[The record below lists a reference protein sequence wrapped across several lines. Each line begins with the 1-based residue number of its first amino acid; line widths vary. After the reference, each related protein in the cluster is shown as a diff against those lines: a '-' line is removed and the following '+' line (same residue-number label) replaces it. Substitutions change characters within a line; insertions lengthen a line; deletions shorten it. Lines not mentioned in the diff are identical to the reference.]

1 MFKIG
6 LVDDHELFR
15 KSLIFVLEQLDSIE
29 VVFDT
34 NDGTLLLQYLQN
46 NTVDLVLLDIQ
57 MPVMDGFT
65 LCKKIKQLNS
75 KIKILT
81 VSQLTTKESIHQ
93 IFESGAN
100 GFFSKNSS
108 TDSFIEAV
116 LSMIEKDYYF
126 DISLSDVVK
135 EAMIWKEKNVVD
147 RNLTLNKDSLSPR
160 EKEIIFWS
168 AKGLT
173 CQQIADELFI
183 SKRTVEAHR
192 KTIMEKT
199 SCLNIIE
206 VVVFGLKERIITL
219 EDL

>member
-1 MFKIG
+1 MFKIA

-15 KSLIFVLEQLDSIE
+15 KSLIFVLEQLDSIA

-34 NDGTLLLQYLQN
+34 DNGSLLLDFLQDH
-46 NTVDLVLLDIQ
+46 TVDLILLDIQ
-57 MPVMDGFT
+57 MPAMDGFT
-65 LCKKIKQLNS
+65 LCKKIKQLNAD
-75 KIKILT
+75 IKILT

-108 TDSFIEAV
+108 TDSFKLAV

-135 EAMIWKEKNVVD
+135 EAIIWRERQQDSHHIID
-147 RNLTLNKDSLSPR
+147 RDLLTPR
-160 EKEIIFWS
+160 EKEIVFWS

-173 CQQIADELFI
+173 CQQIADQLFI
-183 SKRTVEAHR
+183 SKRTVETHR
-192 KTIMEKT
+192 KTIMDKT
-199 SCLNIIE
+199 SCLNVIE
-206 VVVFGLKERIITL
+206 VVVYGLKERIITL
-219 EDL
+219 DDL

>member
-1 MFKIG
+1 MFKIA

-15 KSLIFVLEQLDSIE
+15 ISLIFVLEQLDSIE

-34 NDGTLLLQYLQN
+34 NDGSLLLQYLQN

-57 MPVMDGFT
+57 MPVMNGFT
-65 LCKKIKQLNS
+65 LCEKIKQLNS
-75 KIKILT
+75 EIKILT

-108 TDSFIEAV
+108 TDSFKEAV

-135 EAMIWKEKNVVD
+135 EAMIWKEKQDN
-147 RNLTLNKDSLSPR
+147 RNLILDKDILSPR

-173 CQQIADELFI
+173 CQQIAEQLFI

-206 VVVFGLKERIITL
+206 VVVYGLKERIITL
-219 EDL
+219 DDL

>member
-1 MFKIG
+1 MFKIA

-46 NTVDLVLLDIQ
+46 KTVDLVLLDIQ

-65 LCKKIKQLNS
+65 LCKKIKQLNADT
-75 KIKILT
+75 KILT

-108 TDSFIEAV
+108 TDSFKEAV

-135 EAMIWKEKNVVD
+135 EAMIWKKKQDN
-147 RNLTLNKDSLSPR
+147 RNLILDKDILSPR

-173 CQQIADELFI
+173 CQQIAEQLFI

-219 EDL
+219 DDL

>member
-1 MFKIG
+1 MFKIA

-65 LCKKIKQLNS
+65 LCKKIKQLNAGT
-75 KIKILT
+75 KILT

-108 TDSFIEAV
+108 TDSFKEAV

-135 EAMIWKEKNVVD
+135 EAMIWKEKKDD
-147 RNLTLNKDSLSPR
+147 RNLILDKDLLSPR
-160 EKEIIFWS
+160 EKEIVFWS

-173 CQQIADELFI
+173 CQQIAEQLFI
-183 SKRTVEAHR
+183 SKRTVETHR

-199 SCLNIIE
+199 SCLNFIE
-206 VVVFGLKERIITL
+206 VVVYGLKERIITL
-219 EDL
+219 DDL

>member
-1 MFKIG
+1 MFKIA

-15 KSLIFVLEQLDSIE
+15 KSLIFVLEKLNTIE

-46 NTVDLVLLDIQ
+46 NTIDLVLLDIQ
-57 MPVMDGFT
+57 MPIMDGFT

-75 KIKILT
+75 EIKILT

-108 TDSFIEAV
+108 TDSFKEAV

-135 EAMIWKEKNVVD
+135 EAMIWKEKQDN
-147 RNLTLNKDSLSPR
+147 RNLILDKDILSPR

-173 CQQIADELFI
+173 CQQIAEQLFI

-219 EDL
+219 DDL

>member
-1 MFKIG
+1 MFKIA

-15 KSLIFVLEQLDSIE
+15 KSLIFVLEQLDTID

-34 NDGTLLLQYLQN
+34 NDGNLLLDFLQDN
-46 NTVDLVLLDIQ
+46 AIDLVLLDIQ
-57 MPVMDGFT
+57 MPLMDGFT
-65 LCKKIKQLNS
+65 LCKKIKQKNS
-75 KIKILT
+75 NIKILT

-108 TDSFIEAV
+108 TDSFKEAV
-116 LSMIEKDYYF
+116 LSMMEKDYYF

-135 EAMIWKEKNVVD
+135 EAMIWNSKQKDKNPNLEKN
-147 RNLTLNKDSLSPR
+147 LLSPR

-173 CQQIADELFI
+173 CQQIADQLFI
-183 SKRTVEAHR
+183 SKRTVETHR
-192 KTIMEKT
+192 KTIMDKT
-199 SCLNIIE
+199 SCLNFIE
-206 VVVFGLKERIITL
+206 VVVYGLKERIITL
-219 EDL
+219 DDL

>member
-1 MFKIG
+1 MFKIA

-34 NDGTLLLQYLQN
+34 NDGTLILQYLQN

-57 MPVMDGFT
+57 MPIMDGFT
-65 LCKKIKQLNS
+65 LCKKIKQLNADT
-75 KIKILT
+75 KILT

-108 TDSFIEAV
+108 TDSFKEAV

-135 EAMIWKEKNVVD
+135 EAMIWKEKQDD
-147 RNLTLNKDSLSPR
+147 RNLILDKDILSPR
-160 EKEIIFWS
+160 EKEIVFWS
-168 AKGLT
+168 AKGFT
-173 CQQIADELFI
+173 CQQIADQLFI
-183 SKRTVEAHR
+183 SKRTVETHR
-192 KTIMEKT
+192 KTIMDKT
-199 SCLNIIE
+199 SCLNFIE
-206 VVVFGLKERIITL
+206 VVVYGLRERIITL
-219 EDL
+219 DDL

>member
-1 MFKIG
+1 MFKIA

-57 MPVMDGFT
+57 MPVMNGFT
-65 LCKKIKQLNS
+65 LCEKIKQLNS
-75 KIKILT
+75 EIKILT

-108 TDSFIEAV
+108 TYSFKEAV

-135 EAMIWKEKNVVD
+135 EAMIWKEKQDN
-147 RNLTLNKDSLSPR
+147 RNLILDKDILSPR

-173 CQQIADELFI
+173 CQQIAEQLFI

-206 VVVFGLKERIITL
+206 VVVYGLKERIITL
-219 EDL
+219 DDL

>member
-1 MFKIG
+1 M
-6 LVDDHELFR
+6 
-15 KSLIFVLEQLDSIE
+15 EQLDSIE

-46 NTVDLVLLDIQ
+46 KTVDLVLLDIQ

-65 LCKKIKQLNS
+65 LCKKIKQLNADT
-75 KIKILT
+75 KILT

-108 TDSFIEAV
+108 TDSFKEAV

-135 EAMIWKEKNVVD
+135 EAMIWKEKQDD
-147 RNLTLNKDSLSPR
+147 RNLILDKDILSPR
-160 EKEIIFWS
+160 EKEIVFWS
-168 AKGLT
+168 AKGFT
-173 CQQIADELFI
+173 CQQIADQLFI
-183 SKRTVEAHR
+183 SKRTVETHR

-199 SCLNIIE
+199 SCLNFIE
-206 VVVFGLKERIITL
+206 VVVYGLKERIITL
-219 EDL
+219 DDL

>member
-1 MFKIG
+1 MFKIA

-46 NTVDLVLLDIQ
+46 KTVDLVLLDIQ

-65 LCKKIKQLNS
+65 LCKKIKQLNADT
-75 KIKILT
+75 KILT
-81 VSQLTTKESIHQ
+81 FSQLTTKESIHQ

-108 TDSFIEAV
+108 TDSFKEAV

-135 EAMIWKEKNVVD
+135 EAMIWKEKQDD
-147 RNLTLNKDSLSPR
+147 RNLILDKDILSPR
-160 EKEIIFWS
+160 EKEIVFWS
-168 AKGLT
+168 AKGFT
-173 CQQIADELFI
+173 CQQIADQLFI
-183 SKRTVEAHR
+183 SKRTVETHR
-192 KTIMEKT
+192 KTIMDKT
-199 SCLNIIE
+199 SCLNFIE
-206 VVVFGLKERIITL
+206 VVVYGLKERIITL
-219 EDL
+219 DDL

>member
-1 MFKIG
+1 MFKVA

-15 KSLIFVLEQLDSIE
+15 KSLIFVLEQIPTIE

-34 NDGTLLLQYLQN
+34 DDGNLLLNYLEY
-46 NTVDLVLLDIQ
+46 NTVDLILLDIQ
-57 MPVMDGFT
+57 MPIMDGFT
-65 LCKKIKQLNS
+65 LCKKIKQLNTAV
-75 KIKILT
+75 KILT

-93 IFESGAN
+93 IFESGSN

-108 TDSFIEAV
+108 TDSFKDAV

-135 EAMIWKEKNVVD
+135 EAILWKEKQND
-147 RNLTLNKDSLSPR
+147 NRLTLDKDLLSPR

-173 CQQIADELFI
+173 CQQIADQLFI

-192 KTIMEKT
+192 KTIMDKT

>member
-1 MFKIG
+1 
-6 LVDDHELFR
+6 
-15 KSLIFVLEQLDSIE
+15 LEQLDSIE

-46 NTVDLVLLDIQ
+46 KTVDLVLLDIQ

-65 LCKKIKQLNS
+65 LCKKIKQLNADT
-75 KIKILT
+75 KILT

-108 TDSFIEAV
+108 TDSFKEAV

-135 EAMIWKEKNVVD
+135 EAMIWKEKQDD
-147 RNLTLNKDSLSPR
+147 RNLILDKDILSPR
-160 EKEIIFWS
+160 EKEIVFWS
-168 AKGLT
+168 AKGFT
-173 CQQIADELFI
+173 CQQIADQLFI
-183 SKRTVEAHR
+183 SKRTVETHR

-199 SCLNIIE
+199 SCLNFIE
-206 VVVFGLKERIITL
+206 VVVYGLKERIITL
-219 EDL
+219 DDL

>member
-1 MFKIG
+1 MFKVA

-15 KSLIFVLEQLDSIE
+15 KSLIFVLEQIPTIE

-34 NDGTLLLQYLQN
+34 DDGNLLLNYLEY
-46 NTVDLVLLDIQ
+46 NTVDLILLDIQ
-57 MPVMDGFT
+57 MPIMDGFT
-65 LCKKIKQLNS
+65 LCKKMKQLNTAV
-75 KIKILT
+75 KILT

-93 IFESGAN
+93 IFESGSN

-108 TDSFIEAV
+108 TDSFKDAV

-135 EAMIWKEKNVVD
+135 EAILWKEKQND
-147 RNLTLNKDSLSPR
+147 NRLTLDKDLLSPR

-173 CQQIADELFI
+173 CQQIADQLFI

-192 KTIMEKT
+192 KTIMDKT

>member
-108 TDSFIEAV
+108 TDSFKEAV

-135 EAMIWKEKNVVD
+135 EAMIWKEKQDN
-147 RNLTLNKDSLSPR
+147 RNLILDKDILSPR

-173 CQQIADELFI
+173 CQQIAEQLFI

>member
-1 MFKIG
+1 MFKIA

-15 KSLIFVLEQLDSIE
+15 KSLIFVLEQLDSIK

-57 MPVMDGFT
+57 MPVMNGFT
-65 LCKKIKQLNS
+65 LCEKIKQLNS
-75 KIKILT
+75 EIKILT

-108 TDSFIEAV
+108 TYSFKEAV

-135 EAMIWKEKNVVD
+135 EAMIWKEKQDN
-147 RNLTLNKDSLSPR
+147 RNLILDKDILSPR

-173 CQQIADELFI
+173 CQQIAEQLFI

-206 VVVFGLKERIITL
+206 VVVYGLKERIITL
-219 EDL
+219 DDL

>member
-1 MFKIG
+1 MFKIA

-15 KSLIFVLEQLDSIE
+15 KSLIFVLEQLDAIE

-57 MPVMDGFT
+57 MPIMDGFT
-65 LCKKIKQLNS
+65 LCKKIKQLNPD
-75 KIKILT
+75 IKILT

-108 TDSFIEAV
+108 TDSFKEAV

-135 EAMIWKEKNVVD
+135 EAMLWKATQNND
-147 RNLTLNKDSLSPR
+147 DQQINKDLLSPR

-173 CQQIADELFI
+173 CQQIADHLFI
-183 SKRTVEAHR
+183 SKRTVETHR
-192 KTIMEKT
+192 KTIMDKT
-199 SCLNIIE
+199 NCLNFIE
-206 VVVFGLKERIITL
+206 VVVYGLKERIITL
-219 EDL
+219 DDL

>member
-1 MFKIG
+1 MFKVA

-15 KSLIFVLEQLDSIE
+15 KSLIFVLEQLDTIE

-34 NDGTLLLQYLQN
+34 NDGNLLLEFLQD

-57 MPVMDGFT
+57 MPLMDGFT
-65 LCKKIKQLNS
+65 LCKKIKQLNTD
-75 KIKILT
+75 IKILT

-108 TDSFIEAV
+108 TDSFKEAV
-116 LSMIEKDYYF
+116 LSMMEKDYYF

-135 EAMIWKEKNVVD
+135 EAIIWKEKKNERD
-147 RNLTLNKDSLSPR
+147 LILDKNLLSPR

-173 CQQIADELFI
+173 CQQIADQLFI
-183 SKRTVEAHR
+183 SKRTVETHR
-192 KTIMEKT
+192 KTIMDKT
-199 SCLNIIE
+199 SCLNFIE
-206 VVVFGLKERIITL
+206 VVVYGLKERIITL
-219 EDL
+219 DDL

>member
-1 MFKIG
+1 MFKIA

-15 KSLIFVLEQLDSIE
+15 KSLIFVLEQLDSIA

-34 NDGTLLLQYLQN
+34 DNGSLLLDFLQDH
-46 NTVDLVLLDIQ
+46 TVDLILLDIQ
-57 MPVMDGFT
+57 MPAMDGFT
-65 LCKKIKQLNS
+65 LCKKIKQLNAD
-75 KIKILT
+75 IKILT

-108 TDSFIEAV
+108 TDSFKLAV

-135 EAMIWKEKNVVD
+135 EAIIWRERQQDTHHIIDKD
-147 RNLTLNKDSLSPR
+147 LLTPR
-160 EKEIIFWS
+160 EKEIVFWS

-173 CQQIADELFI
+173 CQQIADQLFI
-183 SKRTVEAHR
+183 SKRTVETHR
-192 KTIMEKT
+192 KTIMDKT
-199 SCLNIIE
+199 SCLNVIE
-206 VVVFGLKERIITL
+206 VVVYGLKERIITL
-219 EDL
+219 DDL

>member
-1 MFKIG
+1 MFKVA

-15 KSLIFVLEQLDSIE
+15 KSLIFVLEQIPTVE

-34 NDGTLLLQYLQN
+34 DDGNLLLDYLEY

-57 MPVMDGFT
+57 MPIMDGFT
-65 LCKKIKQLNS
+65 LCKKIKQLNTAV
-75 KIKILT
+75 KILT

-93 IFESGAN
+93 IFESGSN

-108 TDSFIEAV
+108 TDSFKDAV

-135 EAMIWKEKNVVD
+135 EAILWKEKQND
-147 RNLTLNKDSLSPR
+147 NRLTLDKDLLSPR

-173 CQQIADELFI
+173 CQQIADQLFI

-192 KTIMEKT
+192 KTIMDKT

>member
-1 MFKIG
+1 MFKIA

-46 NTVDLVLLDIQ
+46 KTVDLVLFDIQ
-57 MPVMDGFT
+57 MLVMDGFT
-65 LCKKIKQLNS
+65 LCKKIKQLNADT
-75 KIKILT
+75 KILT

-108 TDSFIEAV
+108 TDSFKEAV

-135 EAMIWKEKNVVD
+135 EAMIWKEKQDD
-147 RNLTLNKDSLSPR
+147 RNLILDKDILSPR
-160 EKEIIFWS
+160 EKEIVFWS
-168 AKGLT
+168 AKGFT
-173 CQQIADELFI
+173 CQQIADQLFI
-183 SKRTVEAHR
+183 SKRTVETHR
-192 KTIMEKT
+192 KTIMDKT
-199 SCLNIIE
+199 SCLNFIE
-206 VVVFGLKERIITL
+206 VVVYGLKERIITL
-219 EDL
+219 DDL

>member
-1 MFKIG
+1 MFKIA

-65 LCKKIKQLNS
+65 LCKKIKQLNADT
-75 KIKILT
+75 KILT

-108 TDSFIEAV
+108 TDSFKEAV

-135 EAMIWKEKNVVD
+135 EAMIWKEKQDD
-147 RNLTLNKDSLSPR
+147 RNLILDKDLLSPR
-160 EKEIIFWS
+160 EKEIVFWS
-168 AKGLT
+168 AKGFT
-173 CQQIADELFI
+173 CQQIADQLFI
-183 SKRTVEAHR
+183 SKRTVETHR

-199 SCLNIIE
+199 SCLNFIE
-206 VVVFGLKERIITL
+206 VVVYGLKERIITL
-219 EDL
+219 DDL

>member
-1 MFKIG
+1 MFKIA

-75 KIKILT
+75 EIKILT

-108 TDSFIEAV
+108 TDSFKEAV

-135 EAMIWKEKNVVD
+135 EAMIWKEKQDN
-147 RNLTLNKDSLSPR
+147 RNLILDKDILSPR

-173 CQQIADELFI
+173 CQQIAEQLFI

-206 VVVFGLKERIITL
+206 VVVYGLKERIITL
-219 EDL
+219 DDL

>member
-1 MFKIG
+1 MFKIA

-15 KSLIFVLEQLDSIE
+15 KSLIFVLEQLETIE

-34 NDGTLLLQYLQN
+34 NDGNLLLEYLQD

-57 MPVMDGFT
+57 MPIMDGFT
-65 LCKKIKQLNS
+65 LCKKVKQQNPG
-75 KIKILT
+75 IKILT
-81 VSQLTTKESIHQ
+81 VSQLTTKESIYQ

-108 TDSFIEAV
+108 TDSFKEAV

-135 EAMIWKEKNVVD
+135 EAMLWNAKQEDKNPTLDKNV
-147 RNLTLNKDSLSPR
+147 LSPR

-173 CQQIADELFI
+173 CQQIADQLFI
-183 SKRTVEAHR
+183 SKRTVETHR
-192 KTIMEKT
+192 KTIMDKT
-199 SCLNIIE
+199 SCLNFIE
-206 VVVFGLKERIITL
+206 VVIYGLKERIITL
-219 EDL
+219 DDL

>member
-75 KIKILT
+75 EIKILT

-108 TDSFIEAV
+108 TDSFKEAV

-135 EAMIWKEKNVVD
+135 EAMIWKEKQDN
-147 RNLTLNKDSLSPR
+147 RNLILDKDILSPR

-173 CQQIADELFI
+173 CQQIAEQLFI

-219 EDL
+219 DDL

>member
-1 MFKIG
+1 MFKVA

-15 KSLIFVLEQLDSIE
+15 KSLIFVLEQIPNIE

-34 NDGTLLLQYLQN
+34 DDGNLLLNYLEY
-46 NTVDLVLLDIQ
+46 NTVDLILLDIQ
-57 MPVMDGFT
+57 MPIMDGFT
-65 LCKKIKQLNS
+65 LCKKIKQLNTAV
-75 KIKILT
+75 KILT

-93 IFESGAN
+93 IFESGSN

-108 TDSFIEAV
+108 TDSFKDAV

-135 EAMIWKEKNVVD
+135 EAILWKEKQND
-147 RNLTLNKDSLSPR
+147 NRLTLDKDLLSPR

-173 CQQIADELFI
+173 CQQIADQLFI

-192 KTIMEKT
+192 KTIMDKT

>member
-1 MFKIG
+1 MFKVA

-15 KSLIFVLEQLDSIE
+15 KSLIFVLEQIPTIE

-34 NDGTLLLQYLQN
+34 DDGNLLLNYLEY
-46 NTVDLVLLDIQ
+46 NTVDLILLDIQ
-57 MPVMDGFT
+57 MPIMDGFT
-65 LCKKIKQLNS
+65 LCKKIKQLNTAV
-75 KIKILT
+75 KILT

-93 IFESGAN
+93 IFESGSN

-108 TDSFIEAV
+108 TDSFKDAV

-135 EAMIWKEKNVVD
+135 EAILWKEKQND
-147 RNLTLNKDSLSPR
+147 NRLTLDKDLLSPR
-160 EKEIIFWS
+160 EKKIIFWS

-173 CQQIADELFI
+173 CQQIADQLFI

-192 KTIMEKT
+192 KTIMDKT